1 MKGDIPPAV
10 GQMEAIS
17 ASEHATAIVPRKVMI
32 LAQHSVTVYSFNEG
46 DGGAALT
53 SYRTSTARRHL

>member
-32 LAQHSVTVYSFNEG
+32 LAQHLVTVYSFN
-46 DGGAALT
+46 
-53 SYRTSTARRHL
+53 